1 MIDIEDIK
9 QQNIDVATDRRLE
22 DLAEAGKQF
31 RQVEAKGLLPSQLK
45 ASAQLV
51 VPANAPL
58 PESAATSA
66 TVQKSVATSASL
78 QESGT
83 ASESRPAP
91 DPDVAWRYT
100 RLAITA
106 GLVVLLFVIWIWQKK
121 KGR

>member
-1 MIDIEDIK
+1 MINIEK
-9 QQNIDVATDRRLE
+9 ENIDVVTDHRLE
-22 DLAEAGKQF
+22 DLAEAEKKF

-45 ASAQLV
+45 ANAQLV
-51 VPANAPL
+51 VPTNTPL
-58 PESAATSA
+58 PESGKTSA

-83 ASESRPAP
+83 TSESRPAS
-91 DPDVAWRYT
+91 DPDAAWRYT

-106 GLVVLLFVIWIWQKK
+106 GLVVLLFVVWIWQKK